1 MFFEKEIVIKG
12 NYYISLEGGI
22 ERCYAKS
29 AGKRCIYLEDEHFIQ
44 QSGTDEFAFDML
56 SDAVSFRK
64 NLISKYQRIFKISK
78 YQRIFKLFCGIL
90 VDEPGTACSQESST
104 FPQPRRH
111 QKSKRQNNFLRKLKG
126 LSRNVLSSYAIN

>member
-44 QSGTDEFAFDML
+44 QSGTDEFAFDTL

-64 NLISKYQRIFKISK
+64 NLISK

>member
-64 NLISKYQRIFKISK
+64 
-78 YQRIFKLFCGIL
+78 
-90 VDEPGTACSQESST
+90 TSSVNIKE
-104 FPQPRRH
+104 F
-111 QKSKRQNNFLRKLKG
+111 SNFF
-126 LSRNVLSSYAIN
+126 AAFW

>member
-64 NLISKYQRIFKISK
+64 NLISKYQRIFK
-78 YQRIFKLFCGIL
+78 LFCGIL

-104 FPQPRRH
+104 FPSTEKTSEK
-111 QKSKRQNNFLRKLKG
+111 QKTEQFS
-126 LSRNVLSSYAIN
+126 A